1 MDMEF
6 KYGKMELN
14 MKETGD
20 LTKPVDKVS
29 FGMLME
35 TCLKEN
41 G

>member
-14 MKETGD
+14 MKVIGD
-20 LTKPVDKVS
+20 LIRHAVMES

-35 TCLKEN
+35 MSLKES